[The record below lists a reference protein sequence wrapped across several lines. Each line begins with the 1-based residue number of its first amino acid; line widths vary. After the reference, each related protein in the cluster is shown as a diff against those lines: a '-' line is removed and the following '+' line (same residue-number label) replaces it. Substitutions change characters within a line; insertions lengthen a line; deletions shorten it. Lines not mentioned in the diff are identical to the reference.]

1 MQRPGC
7 QIPGVDD
14 PAALPQRLD
23 GTQPRDHAMPPILAR
38 RRTVLG
44 MASALAAGGVVPA
57 GRAADAAPEQA
68 AIELAAVRDTQLGA
82 QVAVADALSLFKPQ
96 GLEVTVHWTQ
106 SGADIITFMAGRAQ
120 YLCAGGS
127 FSGIVLASQGLPVRI
142 IAALADMAGTQGLAL
157 APGVTLA
164 SPADLMGK
172 KLAYTQGTP
181 NTLILAK
188 LAQTYGFDASKVSL
202 ISMEPTEGVT
212 AALRGDV
219 QGILGFEP
227 FLYRLVHMGGTL
239 YVTGTELDVTGTPR
253 RLAMEDRLIYV
264 HSCLLAAQDWI
275 ATKPNTLQAVLR
287 GLQAATDVINH
298 DRPRA
303 VAVMQKLL
311 HLEEDAVTRI
321 MSENSY
327 SLAID
332 DALARSIRFQ
342 SDWAVGIKRIPMPVS
357 PQQLIDPTLL
367 RAVDPA
373 LVTWSGKA

>member
-1 MQRPGC
+1 
-7 QIPGVDD
+7 
-14 PAALPQRLD
+14 
-23 GTQPRDHAMPPILAR
+23 MPPILAR

-44 MASALAAGGVVPA
+44 MASALAAGRVVPA
-57 GRAADAAPEQA
+57 ARAADAAPEQA
-68 AIELAAVRDTQLGA
+68 RIELAAVRDTQLGA
-82 QVAVADALSLFKPQ
+82 QVAVADALGLFGPQ

-106 SGADIITFMAGRAQ
+106 SGADIITFMAGGAQ
-120 YLCAGGS
+120 YLCAGGT
-127 FSGIVLASQGLPVRI
+127 FSAIVLASQALPVRI

-172 KLAYTQGTP
+172 RLAYTQGTP

-188 LAQTYGFDASKVSL
+188 LAQTYGFDAARVSL

-219 QGILGFEP
+219 QGVLGFEP
-227 FLYRLVHMGGTL
+227 FLERLVHMGGTL
-239 YVTGTELDVTGTPR
+239 YATGTEVDATGTPR
-253 RLAMEDRLIYV
+253 RLAMGDRLIYV
-264 HSCLLAAQDWI
+264 HSALLAAQDWI
-275 ATKPNTLQAVLR
+275 ATRPNTLKAVLR
-287 GLQAATDVINH
+287 ALQAATDVINH

-303 VAVMQKLL
+303 VAVLQRML

-321 MSENSY
+321 MAENSY
-327 SLAID
+327 GLAID

-342 SDWAVGIKRIPMPVS
+342 SDWAVGIRRIPAPVT
-357 PQQLIDPTLL
+357 PQQVIDATLL

-373 LVTWSGKA
+373 LVSWSGKA